1 MELLHALGYTVFIAG
16 WSVVSPGL
24 LMVLTGGEGTMFLG
38 DKLRVVWSVDG
49 LQEIIML
56 VYHMAKVIELVNFNP
71 TFSAKW

>member
-1 MELLHALGYTVFIAG
+1 
-16 WSVVSPGL
+16 
-24 LMVLTGGEGTMFLG
+24 MVLTGGEGTMFLG

-71 TFSAKW
+71 TLSAKW